1 MLRRFF
7 TFTLTISIVTIL
19 ASIGWIAYGEF
30 NITEA
35 AHFDTSMAR
44 VNHQTENMGVTFN
57 TTRAFVTSGIE
68 QISDIDT
75 LIEEW
80 SPRYSRAQIAF
91 QKFDASIEAAEG
103 RAEAYFLEQRA
114 LTENFRSQELRA
126 RAEAEDDSDYELY
139 SQWRDRAHSV
149 RAEALG
155 IMNRLSDL
163 DTDLQKIKL
172 RSEFSFDVGAFS
184 DVPTEI
190 LSLGD
195 ELEQFQ
201 IASEDIRGITVSPF
215 DPSRSK

>member
-19 ASIGWIAYGEF
+19 ACIGWIAYGKF

-35 AHFDTSMAR
+35 AHFDASMAR
-44 VNHQTENMGVTFN
+44 VNHQTENMGESLD

-68 QISDIDT
+68 QISDITT

-80 SPRYSRAQIAF
+80 SPRYAQARIAF
-91 QKFDASIEAAEG
+91 QKFDAAIVAAEE
-103 RAEAYFLEQRA
+103 RAEAYFSVQKA
-114 LTENFRSQELRA
+114 LTEKYHTEKLRA
-126 RAEAEDDSDYELY
+126 PEADDHADFELY
-139 SQWRDRAHSV
+139 SLWRDRAHSV
-149 RAEALG
+149 RAEALD

-201 IASEDIRGITVSPF
+201 IASEDIRKITDSPF
-215 DPSRSK
+215 DPSRSN